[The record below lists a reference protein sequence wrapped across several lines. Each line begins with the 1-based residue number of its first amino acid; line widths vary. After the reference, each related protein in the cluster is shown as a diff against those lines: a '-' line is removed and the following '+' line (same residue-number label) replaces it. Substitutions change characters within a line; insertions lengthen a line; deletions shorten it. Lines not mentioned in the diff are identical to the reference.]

1 MVAPSDPADQEGRF
15 SLHAESN
22 EQGLFLI
29 ASDYSYSKL
38 LELKLNLEQAAGR
51 WQSTPFS
58 STQTGPP
65 DSFTSC
71 AERDCQTS
79 TRPATGSSSSRE
91 RRREPQIEHTATGV
105 RVFVPAQGF
114 RGGASLW
121 CLGIIIAVFASIFE
135 AVNILEVLSGNH
147 RAWISIILASPFLIT
162 GLAMMVRAWTLG
174 QRTALLTVDPD
185 GLSIDRHS
193 PFRDERNHFSRHIID
208 EVRVG
213 PSGMKVNDTPVME
226 LQVWVKGEK
235 ALGMLSQC
243 TAEQCQEIAVALR
256 PGLGL
261 QPGQVV

>member
-1 MVAPSDPADQEGRF
+1 
-15 SLHAESN
+15 
-22 EQGLFLI
+22 
-29 ASDYSYSKL
+29 
-38 LELKLNLEQAAGR
+38 
-51 WQSTPFS
+51 
-58 STQTGPP
+58 
-65 DSFTSC
+65 
-71 AERDCQTS
+71 
-79 TRPATGSSSSRE
+79 
-91 RRREPQIEHTATGV
+91 
-105 RVFVPAQGF
+105 
-114 RGGASLW
+114 
-121 CLGIIIAVFASIFE
+121 
-135 AVNILEVLSGNH
+135 
-147 RAWISIILASPFLIT
+147 
-162 GLAMMVRAWTLG
+162 MMVRAWTLG